1 MTRHTEMLLGIR
13 RVLKFHDTLRKE
25 VCQRH
30 GLSPIELDILAF
42 LHNNPGLDTA
52 RDIVELRMLPKGN
65 VSQGVESLIQKGLLT
80 RRQDEKDHRRIHLTL
95 TDQADAI
102 RPDLRQM
109 TQRFQQ
115 GLFAGFDPE
124 TKKQYWEMNRR
135 ISQNAMEGMKQK
147 WKDR

>member
-1 MTRHTEMLLGIR
+1 MTNHTELLLGIR
-13 RVLKFHDTLRKE
+13 RVLKFHAALKKE

-42 LHNNPGLDTA
+42 LHNNPGRDTA
-52 RDIVELRMLPKGN
+52 SDIVELRMLPKGN

-80 RRQDEKDHRRIHLTL
+80 RQQDEKDHRRIHLAL
-95 TDQADAI
+95 TSGADII
-102 RPDLRQM
+102 RPDLERM
-109 TQRFQQ
+109 TRRFQQ
-115 GLFAGFDPE
+115 GLFAGFDLE
-124 TKKQYWEMNRR
+124 EKKTYWEMNRR